1 MTTSVRESVDTVD
14 EVAIGEFA
22 GRFMGILNDA
32 MLVSMIELGRRTGLF
47 PALAEGPGTSDEI
60 ADRAGLNERY
70 VREWLGALVTANIAD
85 YDPAAGIYSLPPAAA
100 LCLSGRGPI
109 PAPALAQLN
118 ILLTRYIEPVAEAF
132 RQGGGVPYTAYRPE
146 FTGLM
151 DSLSRDGYDQLLIP
165 AWLPLAPGVTS
176 RLKSGARV
184 ADVACGSGHAL
195 VVLARAFPSSRFVGY
210 DQDEQAIARGRAEA
224 ANEGLENLIFELHDV
239 ASLTVDEPFDVVFVF
254 DAIHDM
260 ANPAG
265 VLERIHAALTP
276 GGVFFMKE
284 PRLSS
289 NLEDNIGNPFAP
301 MSYAASTLHCMTVS
315 LAEGGA
321 GLGTAFGEQ
330 LARRMLADAGFIDV
344 TVQEAPGDPRSAV
357 FVGTRPLA

>member
-1 MTTSVRESVDTVD
+1 MTTSAPEALDLD
-14 EVAIGEFA
+14 EAAIGEFA
-22 GRFMGILNDA
+22 GRFIGMLNDA
-32 MLVSMIELGRRTGLF
+32 MLVSMIDLGRRTGLF
-47 PALAEGPGTSDEI
+47 QALARGPGTSDDI

-70 VREWLGALVTANIAD
+70 VREWLGALVTANIAT
-85 YDPAAGIYSLPPAAA
+85 YDPGAGTYSLPPAAA

-132 RQGGGVPYTAYRPE
+132 RQGGGVPYSAYRPE

-151 DSLSRDGYDQLLIP
+151 DSLSRDGYDRLLIP
-165 AWLPLAPGVTS
+165 AWLPLVPGLTS
-176 RLKSGARV
+176 RLQSGVRV
-184 ADVACGSGHAL
+184 ADMACGSGHAL
-195 VVLARAFPSSRFVGY
+195 VVLARSFPNSTFVGY

-224 ANEGLENLIFELHDV
+224 ADEGLENLRFDLHDV
-239 ASLTVDEPFDVVFVF
+239 ASLTVVEPFDVVFVF

-260 ANPAG
+260 ADPSG

-276 GGVFFMKE
+276 GGLFVMKE

-301 MSYAASTLHCMTVS
+301 MAYAASTLHCMTVS

-321 GLGTAFGEQ
+321 GLGTA
-330 LARRMLADAGFIDV
+330 
-344 TVQEAPGDPRSAV
+344 
-357 FVGTRPLA
+357 

>member
-210 DQDEQAIARGRAEA
+210 DQDEQAIARGR
-224 ANEGLENLIFELHDV
+224 G
-239 ASLTVDEPFDVVFVF
+239 SRKRGPREPDLR
-254 DAIHDM
+254 A
-260 ANPAG
+260 
-265 VLERIHAALTP
+265 
-276 GGVFFMKE
+276 
-284 PRLSS
+284 
-289 NLEDNIGNPFAP
+289 
-301 MSYAASTLHCMTVS
+301 
-315 LAEGGA
+315 
-321 GLGTAFGEQ
+321 
-330 LARRMLADAGFIDV
+330 ARRC
-344 TVQEAPGDPRSAV
+344 QPHC
-357 FVGTRPLA
+357 